1 MAKLRVCKRDGE
13 TAEGKTEQ
21 RFRRF
26 TDVFD
31 VSGFNCSRL
40 WPPEPS
46 AFLWPAWAG
55 WLGVRPASLC
65 HVYFQ
70 SLARLVSRSD
80 KRQTSCPQWRG
91 MRRCVEGKSGNAGG
105 QIFVALLHPV
115 WIPPL
120 HSTVCRPP
128 SRKACSW
135 HSVTSGL
142 GGESAAN
149 CASRGQ
155 LSVQWEGGVCGRGSY
170 LHSPSAPPHRHTVS
184 EVSDEMKSLI
194 IEKNKMALE
203 EEPEL
208 LVKGEQINTSLPA
221 FTQEWPQL
229 VHWFGFC
236 NVSLK
241 QTAFW
246 THHLDRFETFWMF
259 HGSNL

>member
-1 MAKLRVCKRDGE
+1 MFLVLTVQGCDLLNLLPFSDRH
-13 TAEGKTEQ
+13 
-21 RFRRF
+21 
-26 TDVFD
+26 
-31 VSGFNCSRL
+31 
-40 WPPEPS
+40 EP
-46 AFLWPAWAG
+46 AG
-55 WLGVRPASLC
+55 WESGRRRSVT
-65 HVYFQ
+65 FIF
-70 SLARLVSRSD
+70 SRSLD
-80 KRQTSCPQWRG
+80 SSAEVIKDRRAARSGVVCVGVWR
-91 MRRCVEGKSGNAGG
+91 ENAGG

-221 FTQEWPQL
+221 FNQEWPQP